1 MVLLSLMRGHKMSM
15 LEKQIDLIDNFTNNN
30 EYKSLRRKYIMISDR
45 TKQLKESYKMT
56 QMERIEHRK
65 KIEKWAKDN
74 VQELLLGND
83 WLKSGDYTPS
93 RKLQENV
100 SYYELEC
107 MPLGEFLQ
115 LADLVTAES
124 PGTYTMNDLVRKLAK

>member
-1 MVLLSLMRGHKMSM
+1 MVEG
-15 LEKQIDLIDNFTNNN
+15 
-30 EYKSLRRKYIMISDR
+30 
-45 TKQLKESYKMT
+45 YKMT

-65 KIEKWAKDN
+65 MIEKYAKNN

-100 SYYELEC
+100 SWFELET
-107 MPLGEFLQ
+107 MSLNKFLE

-124 PGTYTMNDLVRKLAK
+124 PGTYTLNDLVRKLAK

>member
-1 MVLLSLMRGHKMSM
+1 MRGHKMSM

-30 EYKSLRRKYIMISDR
+30 EYKSLRRKYIM
-45 TKQLKESYKMT
+45 KENYKMT

-100 SYYELEC
+100 SYFELEC
-107 MPLGEFLQ
+107 MPLSEFLQ

>member
-1 MVLLSLMRGHKMSM
+1 MVVKSLTRGHKMSM

-30 EYKSLRRKYIMISDR
+30 EYKSLRRKYIM
-45 TKQLKESYKMT
+45 KENYKMT
-56 QMERIEHRK
+56 QMERIEHKK
-65 KIEKWAKDN
+65 KIEKWSKDN
-74 VQELLLGND
+74 VQKLLMGND
-83 WLKSGDYTPS
+83 WLKSGEYTPS

-100 SYYELEC
+100 SWFELES
-107 MPLGEFLQ
+107 MSLNKFLE

>member
-1 MVLLSLMRGHKMSM
+1 MS
-15 LEKQIDLIDNFTNNN
+15 KN
-30 EYKSLRRKYIMISDR
+30 
-45 TKQLKESYKMT
+45 YKMT

-65 KIEKWAKDN
+65 MIEKYAKNN

-83 WLKSGDYTPS
+83 WLKNGGYTPS

-100 SYYELEC
+100 SWFELET
-107 MPLGEFLQ
+107 MPLNKFLE

>member
-1 MVLLSLMRGHKMSM
+1 
-15 LEKQIDLIDNFTNNN
+15 
-30 EYKSLRRKYIMISDR
+30 
-45 TKQLKESYKMT
+45 MT

-65 KIEKWAKDN
+65 MIEKDAKNN

-83 WLKSGDYTPS
+83 WLKNGGYTPS

-100 SYYELEC
+100 SWFELES
-107 MPLGEFLQ
+107 MSLNKFLE

>member
-1 MVLLSLMRGHKMSM
+1 MEG
-15 LEKQIDLIDNFTNNN
+15 
-30 EYKSLRRKYIMISDR
+30 
-45 TKQLKESYKMT
+45 YKMT

-65 KIEKWAKDN
+65 MIEKYAKNN
-74 VQELLLGND
+74 VQELLMGND
-83 WLKSGDYTPS
+83 WLKSGKYTPS

-100 SYYELEC
+100 SWFELET
-107 MPLGEFLQ
+107 MSLNKFLE

>member
-1 MVLLSLMRGHKMSM
+1 MEG
-15 LEKQIDLIDNFTNNN
+15 
-30 EYKSLRRKYIMISDR
+30 
-45 TKQLKESYKMT
+45 YKMT

-65 KIEKWAKDN
+65 MIEKYAKNN
-74 VQELLLGND
+74 VQKLLMGND
-83 WLKSGDYTPS
+83 WLKSGKYTPS

-100 SYYELEC
+100 SWFELET
-107 MPLGEFLQ
+107 MPLNKFLE

>member
-1 MVLLSLMRGHKMSM
+1 MVVKLLTRGHKMSM

-30 EYKSLRRKYIMISDR
+30 EYKSLRRKYIM
-45 TKQLKESYKMT
+45 KENYKMT
-56 QMERIEHRK
+56 QMERIEHKK
-65 KIEKWAKDN
+65 KIEKWSKDN
-74 VQELLLGND
+74 VQKLLMGND
-83 WLKSGDYTPS
+83 WIKSGGYTPS

-100 SYYELEC
+100 SWFELES
-107 MPLGEFLQ
+107 MSLNKFLE

>member
-1 MVLLSLMRGHKMSM
+1 MEG
-15 LEKQIDLIDNFTNNN
+15 
-30 EYKSLRRKYIMISDR
+30 
-45 TKQLKESYKMT
+45 YKMT

-65 KIEKWAKDN
+65 MIEKYAKN
-74 VQELLLGND
+74 IVQELLMGND
-83 WLKSGDYTPS
+83 WLKSGKYTPS

-100 SYYELEC
+100 SWFELET
-107 MPLGEFLQ
+107 MPLNKFLE

>member
-1 MVLLSLMRGHKMSM
+1 MSM

-30 EYKSLRRKYIMISDR
+30 EYKSLRRKYIM
-45 TKQLKESYKMT
+45 KENCKMT
-56 QMERIEHRK
+56 QMERIEHKK
-65 KIEKWAKDN
+65 KIEKWSKDN
-74 VQELLLGND
+74 VQKLLMGND
-83 WLKSGDYTPS
+83 WIKSGGYTPS

-100 SYYELEC
+100 SWFELES
-107 MPLGEFLQ
+107 MSLNKFLE